1 MAARILRR
9 PRAED
14 DLLEIWLYI
23 ASDNEAAA
31 EQLLQRIEHA
41 LQTLAENPQ
50 AGRARSELA
59 ANLRSFPV
67 GNYIIYY
74 QPIADD
80 IEIIRV
86 LSGYL
91 DIQSDDMR

>member
-91 DIQSDDMR
+91 DIQSEDMR

>member
-1 MAARILRR
+1 
-9 PRAED
+9 
-14 DLLEIWLYI
+14 LYI